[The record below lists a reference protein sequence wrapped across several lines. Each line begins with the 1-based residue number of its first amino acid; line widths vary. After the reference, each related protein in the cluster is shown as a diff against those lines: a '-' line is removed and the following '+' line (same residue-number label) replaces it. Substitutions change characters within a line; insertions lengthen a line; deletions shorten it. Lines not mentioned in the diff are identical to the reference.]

1 MMPFSVVLHS
11 GDFDRI
17 HYGLVMATTAAALG
31 KQVTVFVTM
40 RACRA
45 FTCDEGWRQLSL
57 SSGVGGIE
65 VTTPEQL
72 EDYLGAHNMA
82 TFHELLE
89 AAKELSIRFVV
100 CEMGL
105 RAERLVFEA
114 LDASFGFVVGGM
126 AGFLQQA
133 TAGAIVMV

>member
-1 MMPFSVVLHS
+1 MTPFSVVLHS

-45 FTCDEGWRQLSL
+45 FACNEGWRELSL
-57 SSGVGGIE
+57 SSGVAGIE
-65 VTTPEQL
+65 VATPEQL
-72 EDYLGAHNMA
+72 EAYFCAQKMA
-82 TFHELLE
+82 TFQELIE
-89 AAKELSIRFVV
+89 AAKELSIRFMV

-105 RAERLVFEA
+105 RAERLAVEE

-133 TAGAIVMV
+133 AVGVMVMV